1 MQYIIT
7 FINFRLIQLLHF
19 YSLKNS
25 IDLDILLDYKI
36 LD

>member
-1 MQYIIT
+1 MIT
-7 FINFRLIQLLHF
+7 FINLRLIELLHF

-25 IDLDILLDYKI
+25 IDLDILLDYNI